1 MKSNTRILKFVA
13 VAALVAGS
21 VPVVSAAGLLGQ
33 RYAGA
38 TFDWVFPDDNWVDD
52 GRGVTLVLNQ
62 PLSQYIDLSA
72 SYSYLD
78 TGADIDLGEGEIG
91 SIDASSQNLLFGTT
105 LHAEYNS
112 VKPFVGLSLGWL
124 GTKIDGSTDNDMV
137 YQITPGVEIPA
148 GDKASLTLFASWNDY
163 FDNEDEDDG
172 SWNFGA
178 AADFDL
184 TSTWSLL
191 TKVTIDE
198 DSNWG
203 LSAGALVRF

>member
-21 VPVVSAAGLLGQ
+21 VPMASAAGLLGQ

-38 TFDWVFPDDNWVDD
+38 TFDWVFPDDDFVDD
-52 GRGVTLVLNQ
+52 GRGLTLQLNQ
-62 PLSQYIDLSA
+62 PLTQNIDLA
-72 SYSYLD
+72 LSYSYLD
-78 TGADIDLGEGEIG
+78 TGASVDVGEGG
-91 SIDASSQNLLFGTT
+91 TVSIDASAQNVLFGGNIYLQQGTM
-105 LHAEYNS
+105 
-112 VKPFVGLSLGWL
+112 KPFIGLNLGWL

-137 YQITPGVEIPA
+137 YQIVPGVEIPA
-148 GDKASLTLFASWNDY
+148 GDKATLTLYAAWNDY

-172 SWNFGA
+172 TWTFGA
-178 AADFDL
+178 LAEFEVSTQWSVL
-184 TSTWSLL
+184 VRTSL
-191 TKVTIDE
+191 DD